1 EFAGRL
7 QITLQKLHTG
17 ASEVVKMVDNQI
29 EEFPREIQEA
39 AEQAVAVAGIEVRDM
54 CAALY
59 REIVVAVANSRRQ
72 EKLERIA
79 LGIARAKALGKYK
92 GRQPNKL
99 LHQRILECLNSGK
112 TIRRTAKEVNCAKS
126 TVQRVKD
133 AHGLE
138 IKTPSSTTVEP
149 KQDKVS
155 AGLRA
160 LGHY

>member
-1 EFAGRL
+1 
-7 QITLQKLHTG
+7 
-17 ASEVVKMVDNQI
+17 
-29 EEFPREIQEA
+29 
-39 AEQAVAVAGIEVRDM
+39 M